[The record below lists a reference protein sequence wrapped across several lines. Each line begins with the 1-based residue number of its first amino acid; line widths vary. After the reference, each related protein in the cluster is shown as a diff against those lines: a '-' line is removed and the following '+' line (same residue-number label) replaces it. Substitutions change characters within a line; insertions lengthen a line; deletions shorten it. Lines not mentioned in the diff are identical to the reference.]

1 MALNIQNEWSKIKNK
16 KSNEWSKIMLVLSKG
31 CKDARYDKCQP
42 ISTIIWTLIKKNCG
56 RLPDIPSWSRTFHV
70 GSVPIVSKSIAS
82 SNSPKSSFPLTIVN
96 TVSFHML
103 SKLKQAQSTKEIAC
117 SEQLCFLSRAG
128 LCLGQIAAKNNQA
141 CFWLNHTFRVLF
153 IPNGMYGEP
162 DGLSDPSCPYDLS
175 HRLAWGTVLYIVI
188 ICNFNVEKITM

>member
-96 TVSFHML
+96 TEFPYVVKTKTSPLPSKAQKKLPVVS
-103 SKLKQAQSTKEIAC
+103 SCVSCRGPAYVSVKLLQKKQSSLFLIESHFSCSST
-117 SEQLCFLSRAG
+117 
-128 LCLGQIAAKNNQA
+128 
-141 CFWLNHTFRVLF
+141 V
-153 IPNGMYGEP
+153 EP
-162 DGLSDPSCPYDLS
+162 DGLFDPFCPCDLS
-175 HRLAWGTVLYIVI
+175 HRLAWETVLYIVI

>member
-1 MALNIQNEWSKIKNK
+1 MAQTIQNEWSKIKNK

-42 ISTIIWTLIKKNCG
+42 IRTIIWTLIKKNCG

-96 TVSFHML
+96 TELPYVVKTKTSPLPSKAQKKLPVVS
-103 SKLKQAQSTKEIAC
+103 SCVSCRGPAYVSVKLLQKTIKPVFDWITLFMFC
-117 SEQLCFLSRAG
+117 SSQMECMVNLMASLIRPAPATCPTAAPEKPLCHL
-128 LCLGQIAAKNNQA
+128 
-141 CFWLNHTFRVLF
+141 
-153 IPNGMYGEP
+153 
-162 DGLSDPSCPYDLS
+162 
-175 HRLAWGTVLYIVI
+175 
-188 ICNFNVEKITM
+188 